1 MLNYAYAALESQA
14 RVAIASH
21 GLDPRLG
28 VLHAAQ
34 GGRDA
39 LVYDLMEPLRPRVDA
54 LVIAF
59 LREHT
64 MTPSDFVV
72 TPMGVC
78 RLHPQLAR
86 RVTHLA
92 PPFEVGQEQV
102 RKVAIQLGNGRTSV
116 ARRTRTESGVV
127 HSGRPSRHKVRRA

>member
-1 MLNYAYAALESQA
+1 V

-28 VLHAAQ
+28 LLNATQ

-39 LVYDLMEPLRPRVDA
+39 LVYDLMEPLRSKADG
-54 LVIAF
+54 LVIDF
-59 LREHT
+59 VREHT

-72 TPMGVC
+72 TPTRAC

-86 RVTHLA
+86 RVTHLV
-92 PPFEVGQEQV
+92 PPHEVCRELL
-102 RKVAIQLGNGRTSV
+102 RNAFIRLGNGHASV
-116 ARRTRTESGVV
+116 RKRMQTEGRVV
-127 HSGRPSRHKVRRA
+127 QRGRPSRHGLTQASP